1 MLAGRPST
9 FYLQYDE
16 EKHAKTDVCISNCSQ
31 NGDIILVQEDKRFQ
45 LTESNNVK
53 AQLVAEAVAAF
64 NLNNLQRHAAGLP
77 YA

>member
-1 MLAGRPST
+1 MACLWVDLPL
-9 FYLQYDE
+9 FIYNE

-31 NGDIILVQEDKRFQ
+31 NGDIILIQENKRFQ
-45 LTESNNVK
+45 RTKSNNIK

-64 NLNNLQRHAAGLP
+64 NLNNLQRHATGLL